1 MSWGVPRESRDFRG
15 GGGKGAWLGRWASG
29 ADPKSCPISGKIF
42 AFGAKGA
49 HDRSVDDEIVERI
62 AVSTGLTP
70 AEAARVVGDVI
81 AWYREPTETYVRRR
95 HRSLQTHGVR
105 NDAAFARIG
114 AELAERVVA
123 PPELSARQLRRI
135 VYG

>member
-1 MSWGVPRESRDFRG
+1 MVPPRTGVRG
-15 GGGKGAWLGRWASG
+15 DAARRGVGAGIC
-29 ADPKSCPISGKIF
+29 PKSGRFF

-49 HDRSVDDEIVERI
+49 HHGAVDDEIVERV
-62 AVSTGLTP
+62 AATTGLTP
-70 AEAARVVGDVI
+70 AEAERVVGDVI
-81 AWYREPTETYVRRR
+81 AWYREPAETYVRRR
-95 HRSLQTHGVR
+95 HQTLKTHGVR